1 MSVLLALLLGAVLCP
16 HVLSLP
22 EGTTEPET
30 VTQVDS
36 DSSTLVGALS
46 LARSNTDFAFS
57 LYKLLAAQSPET
69 NVIFSPLSVSMA
81 LAFLALGARGHTQT
95 EILEGL
101 KFNLTE
107 TPEANIHRGFQQLLR
122 HLSRPGMPLQL
133 DVNTAMFL
141 DQQLDL
147 QEGFRE
153 EARELY
159 AADALSADFQ
169 DTTAAEKLINDY
181 VELKTRGKIKELVKG
196 LDAETRMVL
205 VNCLFFK
212 AQWKTPFDPYDTHPS
227 NFHVSKSRK
236 VKVPMMNAEDI
247 RVPYFQDK
255 ALGCTVVQL
264 PYKASS
270 ACALLVLPDE
280 GHMAEVEAA
289 LLPGTLQR
297 WRDSL
302 EMRTITLRLPKFSV
316 SGDYDLKQVLADLG
330 LRSVF
335 SRDADL
341 SGITQAENLHVSQVV
356 HKAVLDVAE
365 EGTEAAAAT
374 GIKIVPLSARLYKTI
389 VKFNRPFLV
398 ALLSEDTKSILFL
411 GKVADPQQA

>member
-1 MSVLLALLLGAVLCP
+1 TEMSVLLALLLGDVLCS

-22 EGTTEPET
+22 EGTTTEPET
-30 VTQVDS
+30 VTQEDRVNN
-36 DSSTLVGALS
+36 TLVGALS

-122 HLSRPGMPLQL
+122 HLSRPDALQL

-181 VELKTRGKIKELVKG
+181 VEQKTKGKIKEVVKG

-212 AQWKTPFDPYDTHPS
+212 GEWKTAFDPNATHS
-227 NFHVSKSRK
+227 SFHVNESRK
-236 VKVPMMNAEDI
+236 VEVPMMVSGHLSE
-247 RVPYFQDK
+247 PYFRDEV
-255 ALGCTVVQL
+255 LGCTVVQL
-264 PYKASS
+264 PYRDSS
-270 ACALLVLPDE
+270 TCALLILSDE

-289 LLPGTLQR
+289 LHPATLPR
-297 WRDSL
+297 WRGSL
-302 EMRTITLRLPKFSV
+302 KELWLPKFSV
-316 SGDYDLKQVLADLG
+316 SGDYDLKQVLALLG

-341 SGITQAENLHVSQVV
+341 SGLTHAKNLRVSEVV

-374 GIKIVPLSARLYKTI
+374 GIKIILPPALTLVN
-389 VKFNRPFLV
+389 FNRPFLV
-398 ALLSEDTKSILFL
+398 VLLSEDTKSILFL

>member
-1 MSVLLALLLGAVLCP
+1 MSVLQALRQ
-16 HVLSLP
+16 VLSLP
-22 EGTTEPET
+22 EGTTTEPET
-30 VTQVDS
+30 VTQEDRVNS
-36 DSSTLVGALS
+36 NLMGALS

-147 QEGFRE
+147 KEGFQE

-159 AADALSADFQ
+159 AADALSTDFQ
-169 DTTAAEKLINDY
+169 DTTAAKKFINDY
-181 VELKTRGKIKELVKG
+181 VELKTWGKIKELVKG
-196 LDAETRMVL
+196 LDAETQMVL

-212 AQWKTPFDPYDTHPS
+212 AQWKTPFDPHDTLPS
-227 NFHVSKSRK
+227 DFHVSKSRK
-236 VKVPMMNAEDI
+236 VEVPMMNARVI
-247 RVPYFQDK
+247 RVPYFRDK

-270 ACALLVLPDE
+270 ACAILVLPDE

-302 EMRTITLRLPKFSV
+302 KMRTITLRLPKFSV

-341 SGITQAENLHVSQVV
+341 SGITQARNLSVSEVI
-356 HKAVLDVAE
+356 HKAVMDVAE

-374 GIKIVPLSARLYKTI
+374 GIKIVPLSGRLYNTI
-389 VKFNRPFLV
+389 VNFNRPFLV
-398 ALLSEDTKSILFL
+398 VLLSEDTKSILFL

>member
-1 MSVLLALLLGAVLCP
+1 MSVLQAL
-16 HVLSLP
+16 HQVLSLP
-22 EGTTEPET
+22 EGTTTEPET
-30 VTQVDS
+30 VTQEDRGN
-36 DSSTLVGALS
+36 STLVGALS

-95 EILEGL
+95 EILQGL

-107 TPEANIHRGFQQLLR
+107 TPEAIIHRGFQQLLR
-122 HLSRPGMPLQL
+122 HLSRHGMPLQL

-147 QEGFRE
+147 QDGFRQ
-153 EARELY
+153 EARKLY
-159 AADALSADFQ
+159 AADALSTDFH
-169 DTTAAEKLINDY
+169 DITAAEKLINDY
-181 VELKTRGKIKELVKG
+181 VELETRGKIKELVKG
-196 LDAETRMVL
+196 LDAKTRMVL

-212 AQWKTPFDPYDTHPS
+212 AQWKTPFDPDDTHPS
-227 NFHVSKSRK
+227 DFHVSKSRK
-236 VKVPMMNAEDI
+236 VEVPMMNAMVI
-247 RVPYFQDK
+247 RVPYFRDK
-255 ALGCTVVQL
+255 ELGCTVVQL

-270 ACALLVLPDE
+270 ACAILVLPDE

-302 EMRTITLRLPKFSV
+302 EMRAITLWLPKFSV
-316 SGDYDLKQVLADLG
+316 SGDYDLKQVLALLG

-341 SGITQAENLHVSQVV
+341 SGLTHAKNLRVSEVV

-374 GIKIVPLSARLYKTI
+374 GTKFTPFSARSYKTI
-389 VKFNRPFLV
+389 VNFNRPFLV
-398 ALLSEDTKSILFL
+398 VLLSEDTKSILFL

>member
-1 MSVLLALLLGAVLCP
+1 MKFGGHDLQELWNWKELVAWWLDENQTA
-16 HVLSLP
+16 SLYLP
-22 EGTTEPET
+22 
-30 VTQVDS
+30 
-36 DSSTLVGALS
+36 
-46 LARSNTDFAFS
+46 RFS
-57 LYKLLAAQSPET
+57 LSEVYDLEEVLPKLGIAKVFSQEADFSGLTPARNASLSRVSRSCGPAVSEKTGPET

-147 QEGFRE
+147 KEGFQE

-159 AADALSADFQ
+159 AADALSTDFQ
-169 DTTAAEKLINDY
+169 DTTAAKKFINDY
-181 VELKTRGKIKELVKG
+181 VELKTWGKIKELVKG
-196 LDAETRMVL
+196 LDAETQMVL

-212 AQWKTPFDPYDTHPS
+212 AQWKTPFDPHDTRPS
-227 NFHVSKSRK
+227 DFHVSKSRK
-236 VKVPMMNAEDI
+236 VEVPMMNARVI
-247 RVPYFQDK
+247 RVPYFRDK
-255 ALGCTVVQL
+255 ALGCTMVQL

-270 ACALLVLPDE
+270 ACALFVLPDE

-341 SGITQAENLHVSQVV
+341 SGITQARNLSVS
-356 HKAVLDVAE
+356 
-365 EGTEAAAAT
+365 EGAAA
-374 GIKIVPLSARLYKTI
+374 
-389 VKFNRPFLV
+389 
-398 ALLSEDTKSILFL
+398 L
-411 GKVADPQQA
+411 GQWDDQHC